1 MHGQD
6 ESYLGISTDE
16 IAFIESQLSTT
27 TFYYIDGVTGQVS
40 VLEIPEIETD
50 DSATIWNILNL
61 VLNVVMIEIGIVL
74 CCTGVGAGLGAS
86 LIAGGI
92 IGMVAQ
98 YFKDEIGEFINSA
111 IGSDGTQAL
120 GGGMSVM
127 MGGVTI
133 NIGRNLIGKTGW
145 GTAAGVVC
153 IIVGIALAVF
163 GASEITEVAFDY
175 NFIKELTGI
184 SDKAYANLYQAL
196 GYASTVIITVYST
209 LSQYYKTV
217 GGGVDKRVKLQRE
230 FKKRDKAYQRAQ
242 KELKRLAEKERKNYQ
257 KILEKAKPYVKD
269 IVENGR
275 YPSPKNK
282 TWKMVES
289 LDNFDPSG
297 AGISKKQ
304 LIENGGNGYIVS
316 RKNPNIKVKITNGV
330 PDMGSQMFNSE
341 AFLDITDTTVFC
353 KSNKM
358 DLFDLQYAEKLD
370 NLSKTNQLEMIPDS
384 LKGKKFTKEL
394 IGKFRKES
402 NLVWHEDITGR
413 VMLVPKSI
421 NNAGTWRGIPH
432 VGANSVFNTKNLKAI
447 TMYETIQKLKEL
459 GVKF

>member
-209 LSQYYKTV
+209 LTQFYKKV
-217 GGGVDKRVKLQRE
+217 NALN
-230 FKKRDKAYQRAQ
+230 KK
-242 KELKRLAEKERKNYQ
+242 
-257 KILEKAKPYVKD
+257 
-269 IVENGR
+269 
-275 YPSPKNK
+275 S
-282 TWKMVES
+282 
-289 LDNFDPSG
+289 
-297 AGISKKQ
+297 
-304 LIENGGNGYIVS
+304 
-316 RKNPNIKVKITNGV
+316 
-330 PDMGSQMFNSE
+330 
-341 AFLDITDTTVFC
+341 
-353 KSNKM
+353 
-358 DLFDLQYAEKLD
+358 
-370 NLSKTNQLEMIPDS
+370 
-384 LKGKKFTKEL
+384 
-394 IGKFRKES
+394 
-402 NLVWHEDITGR
+402 
-413 VMLVPKSI
+413 
-421 NNAGTWRGIPH
+421 
-432 VGANSVFNTKNLKAI
+432 
-447 TMYETIQKLKEL
+447 LKEL
-459 GVKF
+459 VDDAIPDGLNSESQIPENFGTGDGLDKYTKNNYRKKLLEATGKTGEGLDAHHVFPKDAKFAKQFERVKINPNHPDNMQWVEQAIHSGKGNISHAYTQEWIKFFDANPMATRTQVIDFGKKMWDYFGGFR

>member
-242 KELKRLAEKERKNYQ
+242 KELKRLAEKESENYQKIYQ
-257 KILEKAKPYVKD
+257 KILEEAKPYVKD
-269 IVENGR
+269 VVKNHN
-275 YPSPKNK
+275 YPVPDNK

-289 LDNFDPSG
+289 LDNFDPISD
-297 AGISKKQ
+297 GIPKQ
-304 LIENGGNGYIVS
+304 RLIENGGNGYIVN
-316 RKNPNIKVKITNGV
+316 RNNPNIKVKITNGV
-330 PDMGSQMFNSE
+330 PDYSPHL
-341 AFLDITDTTVFC
+341 LDPDAYVDPID
-353 KSNKM
+353 KSIFGKCSKM
-358 DLFDLQYAEKLD
+358 NEFDKLYAQKLVK
-370 NLSKTNQLEMIPDS
+370 NPEMIPDL
-384 LKGKKFTKEL
+384 LKGQQITPKAIEFLRDKY
-394 IGKFRKES
+394 
-402 NLVWHEDITGR
+402 NYAWHEDITGR
-413 VMLVPKSI
+413 VMLVPRSI
-421 NNAGTWRGIPH
+421 NNAGIWQGIPH
-432 VGANSVFNTKNLKAI
+432 SGMEAVFMSKSARGKVL
-447 TMYETIQKLKEL
+447 YETVNKLKEL